1 MFGLYLFTKE
11 NCILLSLIHK
21 TGIRTVYVC
30 LCVCECVCVW
40 SKFNKDCLLIIF
52 LFYKLIYLQFDLSN
66 ISTHIELLYD

>member
-1 MFGLYLFTKE
+1 M
-11 NCILLSLIHK
+11 
-21 TGIRTVYVC
+21 YV
-30 LCVCECVCVW
+30 CVCVSVCVCG